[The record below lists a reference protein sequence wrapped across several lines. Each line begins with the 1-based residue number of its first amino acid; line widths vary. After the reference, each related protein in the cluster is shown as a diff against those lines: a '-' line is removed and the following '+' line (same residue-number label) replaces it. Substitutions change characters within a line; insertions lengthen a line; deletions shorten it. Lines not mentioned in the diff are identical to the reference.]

1 MRILVNNKNI
11 KLSEG
16 NRFTYN
22 LLPIGKFFDARYNW
36 LDFSV
41 ERLTAIAERFNAKIP
56 AYEIFVNKDH
66 WDDSKVASIDK
77 AYFVENE
84 GLYIEGVILDNET
97 FGKFDYMSVE
107 LEPYIDKVNGGEP
120 QETLM
125 GAALTNRPA
134 NPFVQ
139 KITLSETSEFEI
151 ITQTK
156 EEQQKEKNEEETPMT
171 VEEKREFEEMKAEKE
186 RLEKENARVKA
197 DQVKLSESNRL
208 TKIEAQKAV
217 WLAEGIAP
225 ATIATAE
232 KFLKGQVKDGVIH
245 LSEGKEVDLVDAFA
259 EVFKGFEKIDLSE
272 NGQRRRPGTGEID
285 LEEVAKELK

>member
-1 MRILVNNKNI
+1 MRILVHNKKI

-22 LLPIGKFFDARYNW
+22 LLPIGKFFDVRYNW

-41 ERLTAIAERFNAKIP
+41 ERLTAIADRFNAGIP
-56 AYEIFVNKDH
+56 AYEIFTNKDH

-77 AYFVENE
+77 VYFIENE
-84 GLYIEGVILDNET
+84 GLYIEGLILDEET

-107 LEPYIDKVNGGEP
+107 LEPYIDKINGGEP

-139 KITLSETSEFEI
+139 KIKLSETSEFEI

-156 EEQQKEKNEEETPMT
+156 EEQEKEKNEEETPMT
-171 VEEKREFEEMKAEKE
+171 AEEKKEFEVIKAEKE
-186 RLEKENARVKA
+186 RLEKENARVMA
-197 DQVKLSESNRL
+197 DQIKLSEKSKSEKL
-208 TKIEAQKAV
+208 EKQKEI

-225 ATIATAE
+225 STIAIAE
-232 KFLKGQVKDGVIH
+232 KFMKGQVKEGAIH
-245 LSEGKEVDLVDAFA
+245 LSEGNSVDLVDAFA
-259 EVFKGFEKIDLSE
+259 EVFKGFEKIELSE
-272 NGQRRRPGTGEID
+272 IGKGKNSKEEKD
-285 LEEVAKELK
+285 LADIAKGLKK

>member
-1 MRILVNNKNI
+1 MRILVDKKNI

-16 NRFTYN
+16 NRFIYN

-36 LDFSV
+36 LDFSI
-41 ERLTAIAERFNAKIP
+41 ERLTAIADRFNAKIP

-77 AYFVENE
+77 TYFVENE
-84 GLYIEGVILDNET
+84 GLYIEGEILDNET
-97 FGKFDYMSVE
+97 FGKYDYMSVE

-139 KITLSETSEFEI
+139 KIKLSEDSEFEI

-156 EEQQKEKNEEETPMT
+156 EEQYREKIEEETPMT
-171 VEEKREFEEMKAEKE
+171 AEEKKEFEEIKAEKE
-186 RLEKENARVKA
+186 RLEKENAIVKA
-197 DQVKLSESNRL
+197 EKIQLSEKSKAEKL
-208 TKIEAQKAV
+208 EKQKEI

-225 ATIATAE
+225 ATIAVAE
-232 KFLKGQVKDGVIH
+232 KFMKGQLKDGIIH
-245 LSEGKEVDLVDAFA
+245 LSEGKEVDLVDAFV

-272 NGQRRRPGTGEID
+272 TGKRRKPGAGEID
-285 LEEVAKELK
+285 LEEVANELK

>member
-1 MRILVNNKNI
+1 
-11 KLSEG
+11 
-16 NRFTYN
+16 
-22 LLPIGKFFDARYNW
+22 
-36 LDFSV
+36 
-41 ERLTAIAERFNAKIP
+41 
-56 AYEIFVNKDH
+56 
-66 WDDSKVASIDK
+66 
-77 AYFVENE
+77 
-84 GLYIEGVILDNET
+84 
-97 FGKFDYMSVE
+97 
-107 LEPYIDKVNGGEP
+107 
-120 QETLM
+120 
-125 GAALTNRPA
+125 
-134 NPFVQ
+134 
-139 KITLSETSEFEI
+139 
-151 ITQTK
+151 
-156 EEQQKEKNEEETPMT
+156 MT

-186 RLEKENARVKA
+186 RLEKENVRVKA

-272 NGQRRRPGTGEID
+272 NGQRRRAGAGEID

>member
-1 MRILVNNKNI
+1 MRILVDKKNI

-22 LLPIGKFFDARYNW
+22 LLPIGKFFDTRYNW

-84 GLYIEGVILDNET
+84 GLYIEGVILDDET

-139 KITLSETSEFEI
+139 KIKLSETSEFEI

-156 EEQQKEKNEEETPMT
+156 EEQQKEKENKTEEETPMT
-171 VEEKREFEEMKAEKE
+171 EAEKQEME
-186 RLEKENARVKA
+186 RLKAQNAKLEKDKIQLSEKNKA
-197 DQVKLSESNRL
+197 DKLE
-208 TKIEAQKAV
+208 KQKEI

-232 KFLKGQVKDGVIH
+232 KFMKGQLKDGVIH
-245 LSEGKEVDLVDAFA
+245 LSEGKEVDLVDAFV

-272 NGQRRRPGTGEID
+272 NGKGRKPGVGEID
-285 LEEVAKELK
+285 LEEIAQELK